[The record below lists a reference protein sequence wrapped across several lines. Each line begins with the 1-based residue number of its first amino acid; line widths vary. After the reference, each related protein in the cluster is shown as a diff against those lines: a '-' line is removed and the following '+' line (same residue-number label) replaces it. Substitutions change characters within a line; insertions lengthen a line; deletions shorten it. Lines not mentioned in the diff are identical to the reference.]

1 MEQFFQQLLNGL
13 AVGGIYALVALGYT
27 MVYGVLKLINF
38 AHGDLFTIGAYLGLT
53 LLVSCNL
60 AGVLPPVVAV
70 LAVFIMVGIMV
81 AIIGCLLERAAYRP
95 LRKAGRLSAV
105 VSALGASIF
114 FQNAVML
121 VYGARFYVYP
131 DWLRPDF
138 TVDLFGIAVPGVR
151 LMVIAASVILML
163 ALWAFI
169 QRTRIGAAV
178 RAVAI
183 DQGAARLMGINVD
196 RIISLVFFIGPGL
209 GGAAGLMVGI
219 YYGQIDFTMGWSY
232 GLKAIACRPSI
243 SLEGCHRLHGAD
255 PHPDHPSHGHPGR
268 KDGRQAMNRTIV
280 IVALAAA
287 LLVLPLFTNPYW
299 TDVCVSI
306 GLYALLALSL
316 NVILGQAGIF
326 HMGHAAFF
334 AVGAYST
341 AILNTMYH
349 WPIFLTMPVAGC
361 AAALFAL
368 VVARPIIHLRGDY
381 LLIVTIGIV
390 EIVRIA
396 LINDVGGLTGG
407 SNGIFG
413 ISRPVFFG
421 FRIFKPL
428 HFYYLVWGMVGVS
441 LLLFYGLWR
450 SRIGR
455 ALNCIK
461 EDDVA
466 AEGCGINVTHY
477 KLMAFV
483 LGAFWA
489 GMAGTLY
496 AAKMTT
502 IAPESFNFMES
513 VIIFAVVILS
523 GGSQLGVLVSAF
535 LFIGLPELLRE
546 FSGAR
551 MLIFGLA
558 MMLMMI
564 WRPQGLMPPKSR
576 RYGVAALLEAIK
588 ARACAAADGN
598 AVRLADDA
606 RTAEKE
612 GGRA

>member
-1 MEQFFQQLLNGL
+1 M
-13 AVGGIYALVALGYT
+13 
-27 MVYGVLKLINF
+27 
-38 AHGDLFTIGAYLGLT
+38 
-53 LLVSCNL
+53 
-60 AGVLPPVVAV
+60 
-70 LAVFIMVGIMV
+70 
-81 AIIGCLLERAAYRP
+81 
-95 LRKAGRLSAV
+95 
-105 VSALGASIF
+105 
-114 FQNAVML
+114 
-121 VYGARFYVYP
+121 
-131 DWLRPDF
+131 
-138 TVDLFGIAVPGVR
+138 
-151 LMVIAASVILML
+151 
-163 ALWAFI
+163 
-169 QRTRIGAAV
+169 
-178 RAVAI
+178 
-183 DQGAARLMGINVD
+183 
-196 RIISLVFFIGPGL
+196 
-209 GGAAGLMVGI
+209 
-219 YYGQIDFTMGWSY
+219 
-232 GLKAIACRPSI
+232 
-243 SLEGCHRLHGAD
+243 
-255 PHPDHPSHGHPGR
+255 
-268 KDGRQAMNRTIV
+268 
-280 IVALAAA
+280 
-287 LLVLPLFTNPYW
+287 
-299 TDVCVSI
+299 
-306 GLYALLALSL
+306 
-316 NVILGQAGIF
+316 
-326 HMGHAAFF
+326 
-334 AVGAYST
+334 
-341 AILNTMYH
+341 
-349 WPIFLTMPVAGC
+349 
-361 AAALFAL
+361 
-368 VVARPIIHLRGDY
+368 VARPIIHLRGDY